1 MTEWKNSRVRAA
13 LPAMGLVLAIL
24 SWGGYVYAMTGVF
37 AFGTDE
43 SSWNGWNYFKANNPY
58 ALALYPRI
66 TLDSLDEGTALIP
79 PGTMHSEWELSHAQL
94 ALGRKFVHEHLDMVW
109 EMDLKKLYV
118 ACCDLKDAPEWIPGH
133 TRPLALLS
141 NLVDHLA
148 VAICLVWMGVR
159 ARQCRI
165 SRAEVLGL
173 LLIAAYMVPY
183 VAGWIYMRHM
193 VPVYSLIAMVLAIQS
208 TGRRTLEEPQV
219 DPSRASGSLVTVA

>member
-1 MTEWKNSRVRAA
+1 
-13 LPAMGLVLAIL
+13 
-24 SWGGYVYAMTGVF
+24 
-37 AFGTDE
+37 
-43 SSWNGWNYFKANNPY
+43 
-58 ALALYPRI
+58 
-66 TLDSLDEGTALIP
+66 
-79 PGTMHSEWELSHAQL
+79 
-94 ALGRKFVHEHLDMVW
+94 
-109 EMDLKKLYV
+109 V
-118 ACCDLKDAPEWIPGH
+118 ASCDPKDAPEWIPGH

-159 ARQCRI
+159 VRQRRI
-165 SRAEVLGL
+165 SSAEVLGL